1 MPNVIVSHKVR
12 PGVEDEFR
20 RLQRAIGDVVKTRAG
35 FAGLEL
41 MEPVEG
47 IQSDWVVIYRFSTDA
62 TLCEWL
68 KSEVRQELVDQLA
81 TTLSEPATFQ
91 VLADANPNTRAVSM
105 VFAQRIES
113 GEEEKFQ
120 QWRAEI
126 LEAQAALPGFLGSE
140 SLPPVP
146 GLQEH
151 WVDIVRYDCA
161 EHLEAWLTSDA
172 RAKLLKNRPFAPK
185 AFSEHRIASGLEGWF
200 STPHK
205 PSLAPPPRW
214 KQALTVLSALY
225 PTVMILWLTVM
236 PLTDGWPQAA
246 RILIS
251 NALGVVLLT
260 FLVMPLMTRLLAFW
274 LRSNKANIHGTA
286 AVLLILAAWL
296 ALFLQKI

>member
-12 PGVEDEFR
+12 PGSEGEFR

-47 IQSDWVVIYRFSTDA
+47 LQSDWVVIYRFSTDD

-68 KSEVRQELVDQLA
+68 KSDVRHELVEKLTA
-81 TTLSEPATFQ
+81 TLSEPATFQ
-91 VLADANPNTRAVSM
+91 VLADANRNTRAVSM
-105 VFAQRIES
+105 VFAQCIEP

-126 LEAQAALPGFLGSE
+126 LKAQAALPGFLGSE
-140 SLPPVP
+140 SSPPVP
-146 GLQEH
+146 GIQEH

-161 EHLEAWLTSDA
+161 EHLEAWLASDA
-172 RAKLLKNRPFAPK
+172 RAKLIKNRPFAPK
-185 AFSEHRIASGLEGWF
+185 VFSEHRIASGLEAWF
-200 STPHK
+200 TTPHK
-205 PSLAPPPRW
+205 PSLSPPPRW
-214 KQALTVLSALY
+214 KQALTVLVALY
-225 PTVMILWLTVM
+225 PTVMILWLTVT
-236 PLTDGWPQAA
+236 PFTQSWPQAV
-246 RILIS
+246 RILVS
-251 NALGVVLLT
+251 NALGVALLT

-274 LRSNKANIHGTA
+274 LRDNKANIHGTA

-296 ALFLQKI
+296 TFFLGRI